1 MVRYS
6 SSPQFLIALAASVA
20 LVTTA
25 PFVQAQLAEA
35 QGDIYVLQIQNEQPI
50 ELRADRITRHQN
62 GFVTLER
69 NDKTVAILGSYQVM
83 YVVRKAD
90 RAANLYE
97 AKSHDGTT
105 ARFRAD
111 NIRLDPQGFV
121 ELTVDGKLS
130 GIVWNQ
136 IRYLKLVEVDN

>member
-6 SSPQFLIALAASVA
+6 RSPQFLIALAASVT

-25 PFVQAQLAEA
+25 PYVQAQLAAA
-35 QGDIYVLQIQNEQPI
+35 QGDVYVMQIQNEAPI
-50 ELRADRITRHQN
+50 ELLADRIVRHQN

-69 NDKTVAILGSYQVM
+69 NDKTVAVFGSYQVM
-83 YVVRKAD
+83 YVVRKDD

-111 NIRLDPQGFV
+111 NMRLAPQGFV
-121 ELTVDGKLS
+121 ELTIDGKLS